1 MSASGARDLRL
12 VEDGVLEPN
21 EEGGQRVFT
30 DDHAFNAPSGAAAIV
45 QGAHVNGWNA
55 WVDGDGRTL
64 DRLERR

>member
-21 EEGGQRVFT
+21 EEGGQCVFT
-30 DDHAFNAPSGAAAIV
+30 EDHAFNSQSGAVVIARGMHI
-45 QGAHVNGWNA
+45 NGRNA

-64 DRLERR
+64 DQRERR